1 MVPVHKPDASSVAVS
16 VEPFVDADPSLT
28 EVAQNENDDH
38 EDDNDED
45 VWDCSLCDVV
55 ELGRSMIQCNK
66 VCLSDLCCIYFYYVM
81 ARFRFTINSAIYM
94 CVFSV

>member
-28 EVAQNENDDH
+28 EVAQNENV
-38 EDDNDED
+38 DDNEGDED

-66 VCLSDLCCIYFYYVM
+66 ACTC
-81 ARFRFTINSAIYM
+81 NG
-94 CVFSV
+94 